1 MSYENFYSHE
11 QINEQKVREATRY
24 LSQALD
30 RLKKNSNFNKYYG
43 DANIGDFLP
52 LIIKE
57 SRLINNKKSSSGAI
71 GYFQLKSDAIED
83 AKQELRK
90 LGISKFYNP
99 ENPEDNCILGIIYFL
114 HNKNLIKN
122 KLKGYNYDSEFELM
136 AYNGG
141 PKRVKSIIDVYKKE
155 NPNIGNNLKWG
166 PFAKWLVGKLEYSSP
181 TQSFSEEYNIYYKN
195 YFSKDWSLDNTEII
209 FSGIKT
215 KKGKIYEMINYV
227 EKINAIKSTN
237 QEKLK
242 NKEKGK
248 IKGQTQSQLQRLG
261 LVINYNK
268 ELDSFN
274 GDGFFDESWYNFKKF
289 IKYNSFYIQIKALNG
304 DGAIKIL
311 ERAGINPSE
320 ENLKKFYDLNDLEN
334 DDGIK
339 ADKYYLMPNIK
350 SRLIK
355 SKKGEGVG
363 KILERAGINPSEE
376 NIDKFYQINNLK
388 SGSIIEIGK
397 YYLLPAGKE
406 DKNITGENREIL
418 LEKKPDFYKWLNSI
432 EVKNNTLKGKLFI
445 LDPGHGG
452 ADPGAIPIAKDEKG
466 RAIPYKQSDISESDK
481 VTKNGKGDGKL
492 HIVEARVVMDVSYRL
507 AKLIK
512 ENGGEVKIT
521 HYFQNGIDN
530 SVWTK
535 SSLYSAQGLLDPIQN
550 HDTWGDNTKKR
561 FNEKSIEGLKKRV
574 EIRNKFKIGKKKKN
588 IYFLSIH
595 ADNQSYKDAIGI
607 NILHS
612 KRNTG
617 QRNFAKVLS
626 ENIGEIRNMKTTFS
640 TRTTGIFVLNPIYGA
655 HSQNV
660 LIELGNMNN
669 ENTTYALR
677 NSETRQEYAEGIF
690 KGLLKTCSSSQ

>member
-30 RLKKNSNFNKYYG
+30 RLKKNSNFNKYYW
-43 DANIGDFLP
+43 DANIWDFLP

-90 LGISKFYNP
+90 LWISKFYNP
-99 ENPEDNCILGIIYFL
+99 ENPEDNCILWIIYFL

-122 KLKGYNYDSEFELM
+122 KLKWYNYDSEFELM
-136 AYNGG
+136 AYNWW

-155 NPNIGNNLKWG
+155 NPNIWNNLKWG
-166 PFAKWLVGKLEYSSP
+166 PFAKWLVWKLEYSSP

-209 FSGIKT
+209 FSWIKT
-215 KKGKIYEMINYV
+215 KKWKIYEMINYV

-248 IKGQTQSQLQRLG
+248 IKWQTQSQLQRLW

-289 IKYNSFYIQIKALNG
+289 IKYNSFYIQIKALNW
-304 DGAIKIL
+304 DWAIKIL
-311 ERAGINPSE
+311 ERAWINPSE

-355 SKKGEGVG
+355 SKKWEWVG
-363 KILERAGINPSEE
+363 KILERAWINPSEE

-388 SGSIIEIGK
+388 SWSIIEIWK
-397 YYLLPAGKE
+397 YYLLPAWKE
-406 DKNITGENREIL
+406 DKNITWENREIL

-432 EVKNNTLKGKLFI
+432 EVKNNTLKWKLFI
-445 LDPGHGG
+445 LDPWHWG
-452 ADPGAIPIAKDEKG
+452 ADPWAIPIAKDEKG

-481 VTKNGKGDGKL
+481 VTKNWKWDGKL

-512 ENGGEVKIT
+512 ENGWEVKIT
-521 HYFQNGIDN
+521 HYFQNWIDN

-535 SSLYSAQGLLDPIQN
+535 SSLYSAQWLLDPIQN
-550 HDTWGDNTKKR
+550 HDTWWDNTKKR
-561 FNEKSIEGLKKRV
+561 FNEKSIEWLKKRV
-574 EIRNKFKIGKKKKN
+574 EIRNKFKIWKKKKN

-595 ADNQSYKDAIGI
+595 ADNQSYKDAIWI

-612 KRNTG
+612 KRNTW

-626 ENIGEIRNMKTTFS
+626 ENIWEIRNMKTTFS
-640 TRTTGIFVLNPIYGA
+640 TRTTWIFVLNPIYWA

-660 LIELGNMNN
+660 LIELWNMNN

-677 NSETRQEYAEGIF
+677 NSETRQEYAEWIF
-690 KGLLKTCSSSQ
+690 KWLLKTCSSSQ